1 MGPLFRK
8 ASRRRRRKKGA
19 EQEEQ
24 QHAEGL
30 TPTPKIR
37 EDLATG
43 ARPGQGRVGRSRAGF
58 LVLSLGRSPEQSQAA
73 GAADGL
79 VSTHPP
85 SPPLY
90 IDTLPQ
96 ARPGA
101 LGFPQSHSCLH
112 SSCRCDSQAGAGSH
126 AVCGHALGLGAS
138 CGREPAAHT
147 GTGQPPTHGCPA
159 GGLGS
164 LEVPEL
170 RRVRNSPSQVYPAP
184 SGHPPS
190 QWPSPPP
197 LLKVDV
203 PVPRPPHW
211 EEVGGS
217 LETSSLG
224 RGLLDPP
231 KGDPR
236 PSTRPLVFLKVFLH
250 MGCHTHASFL

>member
-1 MGPLFRK
+1 MEWNRVGPLFRK

-73 GAADGL
+73 GVADGL

-203 PVPRPPHW
+203 PEPMPPHR
-211 EEVGGS
+211 EEVGRFSGNKQP
-217 LETSSLG
+217 
-224 RGLLDPP
+224 R
-231 KGDPR
+231 KGTP
-236 PSTRPLVFLKVFLH
+236 
-250 MGCHTHASFL
+250 